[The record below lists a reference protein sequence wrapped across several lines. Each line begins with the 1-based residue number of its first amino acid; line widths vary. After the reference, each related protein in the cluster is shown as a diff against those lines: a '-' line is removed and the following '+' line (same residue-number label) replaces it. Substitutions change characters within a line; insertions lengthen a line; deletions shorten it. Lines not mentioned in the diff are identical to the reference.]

1 MYARMRLVSVGSDR
15 HSTAKVPEET
25 LPMSQL
31 VRYYYR
37 LLYLQEKD
45 IESESRNNSQSSH
58 TGSESSGWLV
68 CQNDWS
74 LRRSLC
80 LPACLLFL
88 LSVLRLPLGWGFW
101 RFWGSWGFWCC
112 FEITIYVVKERRD
125 LRGRFGLVYTG
136 YTWAWAWVL
145 KLGVPG
151 WYAKVEMILQVF
163 QKREQKQNI
172 KRCQLQHQIK
182 VGKQELRT

>member
-74 LRRSLC
+74 LRRSLAC
-80 LPACLLFL
+80 LPACFSFFL
-88 LSVLRLPLGWGFW
+88 SFVFLSVGDSGDSGDPGDSGVVLRL
-101 RFWGSWGFWCC
+101 R
-112 FEITIYVVKERRD
+112 Y
-125 LRGRFGLVYTG
+125 
-136 YTWAWAWVL
+136 
-145 KLGVPG
+145 
-151 WYAKVEMILQVF
+151 M
-163 QKREQKQNI
+163 
-172 KRCQLQHQIK
+172 
-182 VGKQELRT
+182 